1 MISLYADPD
10 PAFAQGLRAAN
21 MESRGVN
28 MRMNDGDNNNGRNN
42 QNYRTWGGNIHTL
55 KRDDD
60 DENRFKRGNA
70 FWNGNSTE
78 YGGDDS
84 KKS

>member
-1 MISLYADPD
+1 
-10 PAFAQGLRAAN
+10 

-60 DENRFKRGNA
+60 DENRLYIMRRV
-70 FWNGNSTE
+70 STE